1 MVSADLLPG
10 SLYALKVAAVFAGVL
25 AIVRVFVGAHHP
37 FPTFGPAN
45 QVTTLRA
52 ALVAL
57 VAGLIGEAHLP
68 AYATAAAIVSGIVT
82 ALDGVDG
89 WLARRTR
96 MASAFGARFDMEVD
110 ALLILV
116 LSILAWQYGK
126 AGPWIVLAGLLRY
139 VFVAAGWIF
148 PWMARPLLP
157 SRRRQAVCVI
167 QIVGSSI
174 VMLPAIA
181 PPASVWIAATLLG
194 ALSASFL
201 VDVMWLWRARDS
213 DVRPKPD
220 ATYGWVAVAAAVILL
235 NAAVTFHNIWP
246 TPAVGWS
253 GEISVELAVLLLL
266 SIFLYRVARWLPSP
280 GVRRALA
287 AFWLILTIG
296 RYVDVTAP
304 ALWGRSINFYWD
316 LQFVPDVAAML
327 AGAARPS
334 LVIAAITGALIF
346 FVLAFIVLNRS
357 FAIVSAA
364 IGRAPE
370 RRALTVFSTA
380 VVVVF
385 MAQQLWARAPKL
397 ATFPTPVT
405 QTYARQVQ
413 FVVSAMHGAHS
424 LPASPSFDANLSRV
438 AGADVLLFFIE
449 SYGAVVYERPQ
460 FSAQVA
466 EARDVLDRAI
476 GASGHEVVSALVE
489 SPTFG
494 GSSWYAHLTLLS
506 GIDVR
511 DPDTNALLMTAHRDT
526 IPTAFA
532 RHGYRTVAMM
542 PGLWYP
548 WPEGAFYGFTDTYN
562 GARLNYHGPPFGWWN
577 MTDQFV
583 LAALD
588 AHERRQPGRPPLFV
602 FFPTIS
608 THTPFAPTPPYQ
620 PDWARM
626 LTPTPYDA
634 AELNAA
640 YSTYPDWLN
649 LAPSYLAAVS
659 YSYRNLAGYLMQHA
673 GEDFVMVLIGDHEPP
688 ALVSG
693 PNTLWDVPVHVIAR
707 RRDVLDRLLSHGF
720 QPGLTP
726 HRPSL
731 GKMHTL
737 TPVLLDAFSN

>member
-1 MVSADLLPG
+1 VVSANLLPG
-10 SLYALKVAAVFAGVL
+10 SLYALKAAAVFAGIL
-25 AIVRVFVGAHHP
+25 AIVRLFARAHHP

-45 QVTTLRA
+45 QVTTIRA

-57 VAGLIGEAHLP
+57 VAGLIGEPHLP
-68 AYATAAAIVSGIVT
+68 AYATAAAVVSGIVT

-96 MASAFGARFDMEVD
+96 MASRLGARFDMEVD

-126 AGPWIVLAGLLRY
+126 AGAWIVLAGLLRY
-139 VFVAAGWIF
+139 VFVAAGWVLG
-148 PWMARPLLP
+148 WMARPLFP

-167 QIVGSSI
+167 QIIGSSI
-174 VMLPAIA
+174 LMLPPVA
-181 PPASVWIAATLLG
+181 PPASIWMAATLLA

-201 VDVMWLWRARDS
+201 VDVMWLWRARHCENHLS
-213 DVRPKPD
+213 SHGS
-220 ATYGWVAVAAAVILL
+220 TGWLALVASLLVL

-253 GEISVELAVLLLL
+253 GEISLELAVLLLL
-266 SIFLYRVARWLPSP
+266 GIFIHQVARRLPSP

-304 ALWGRSINFYWD
+304 ALWGRSINLYWD

-327 AGAARPS
+327 ARAARLP
-334 LVIAAITGALIF
+334 LVIAASAGVVLL
-346 FVLAFIVLNRS
+346 FVLVFIILNRS
-357 FAIVSAA
+357 LTVVLAA
-364 IGRAPE
+364 IGRARE
-370 RRALTVFSTA
+370 RRALMVLATA

-385 MAQQLWARAPKL
+385 LAQQLSARAPKL

-405 QTYARQVQ
+405 QTYGKQVQ
-413 FVVSAMHGAHS
+413 FVVSAMHGARS

-460 FSAQVA
+460 FSSQVTQA
-466 EARDVLDRAI
+466 REALDRAI
-476 GASGHEVVSALVE
+476 HASGHEVVSALVE

-526 IPTAFA
+526 VPTAFA

-542 PGLWYP
+542 PGVWYP

-562 GARLNYHGPPFGWWN
+562 GARLNYRGPSFGWWS
-577 MTDQFV
+577 MSDQFV

-588 AHERRQPGRPPLFV
+588 ANERRQPGRPPLFV

-620 PDWARM
+620 PNWARM
-626 LTPTPYDA
+626 LTRTPYDP
-634 AELNAA
+634 AELDAA
-640 YSTYPDWLN
+640 YATYPDWLN
-649 LAPSYLAAVS
+649 LTPSYLAAVS
-659 YSYRNLAGYLMQHA
+659 YSYRTLAGYLLQHP

-693 PNTLWDVPVHVIAR
+693 PNTLWDVPVHVIAK
-707 RRDVLDRLLSHGF
+707 RRDVLDRLQSRGF
-720 QPGLTP
+720 RPGLTP
-726 HRPSL
+726 QRPSL

-737 TPVLLDAFSN
+737 TPLLLDAFSN